1 LKRNLKISQ
10 YTFQIMQV
18 QRERYLSLL
27 DSGRDRNDVIKVIT
41 GMRRVGKSTLLNQ
54 YIDRLKNEDI
64 SEDHIF
70 LVNFE
75 SIEFQ
80 HICDNNA
87 LNRWIADNIPKD
99 GQNYVFLDEIQNVE
113 GWEKSVSGLQIMQ
126 NCDIYITGSN
136 SKMPSSELA
145 THISG
150 RYVEIKVYPL
160 SFREYLYLHPSDDI
174 EKRFTDF
181 LKYGGLP
188 AVDPDSDETFIYG
201 MLEGIFNTILIK
213 DILSRLKTDDV
224 SKLTSISRFL
234 YSNIGNTTNIDNI
247 AKTTGIS
254 NPTVSK
260 YVDEMCMA
268 YLFHYSERYDIVGK
282 RYLKTN
288 GKYYTSDLGLR
299 NVMLSNFEGR
309 DISRPL
315 ENIVYLELLRRG
327 YSVRVG
333 NYNDWE
339 IDFTASKPEGTEY
352 FQICRTLMSADTYER
367 EIRPLR
373 KIKDNFPKTVLTL
386 DRLGL
391 GSDDGIKIVNIIDW
405 LLEKDG

>member
-1 LKRNLKISQ
+1 MDC
-10 YTFQIMQV
+10 YHT
-18 QRERYLSLL
+18 Y
-27 DSGRDRNDVIKVIT
+27 
-41 GMRRVGKSTLLNQ
+41 
-54 YIDRLKNEDI
+54 
-64 SEDHIF
+64 
-70 LVNFE
+70 
-75 SIEFQ
+75 
-80 HICDNNA
+80 
-87 LNRWIADNIPKD
+87 
-99 GQNYVFLDEIQNVE
+99 
-113 GWEKSVSGLQIMQ
+113 
-126 NCDIYITGSN
+126 
-136 SKMPSSELA
+136 
-145 THISG
+145 
-150 RYVEIKVYPL
+150 
-160 SFREYLYLHPSDDI
+160 
-174 EKRFTDF
+174 
-181 LKYGGLP
+181 
-188 AVDPDSDETFIYG
+188 
-201 MLEGIFNTILIK
+201 
-213 DILSRLKTDDV
+213 
-224 SKLTSISRFL
+224 
-234 YSNIGNTTNIDNI
+234 IDNI

-268 YLFHYSERYDIVGK
+268 YLFHYSERYDIAGK

-299 NVMLSNFEGR
+299 NVMLSSFERR

-339 IDFTASKPEGTEY
+339 IDFTASKPEDTEY
-352 FQICRTLMSADTYER
+352 FQICQTLMSADTYER